1 MSEHEETRLRR
12 VETIAERS
20 EYAVFFALSADCA
33 LRSNCPLNILRRAS
47 TMNAFLDELTDVV
60 AA

>member
-12 VETIAERS
+12 VETIVERS
-20 EYAVFFALSADCA
+20 EYAVFFTLSADCA
-33 LRSNCPLNILRRAS
+33 LRSNCSLKMLQRTS